1 MAFARHEKKYICT
14 PQTIKI
20 MHSRLKGLLKP
31 DPHTNF
37 GAYTVYSLYF
47 DSNINISAA
56 ENDAGDIK
64 RAKYRIRY
72 YNALEG
78 LKLEKKQKINGLT
91 QKDSVPI
98 THKQAESLIS
108 GDVAKLLHSKEPLL
122 KEMAIKIATQHFTPK
137 VIVAYTRYPFVCPT
151 SDIRVTLDTNICCS
165 YQTDRFLNRSFARIP
180 LAATASDIM
189 EVKFNQVL
197 PSYIKMALSDDSLI
211 QSTFSKYYLA
221 RKRAAEIGR

>member
-31 DPHTNF
+31 DPHTNL

-98 THKQAESLIS
+98 TQTQAESLIS

-137 VIVAYTRYPFVCPT
+137 VIVVYTRYPFVCPT
-151 SDIRVTLDTNICCS
+151 SDIRVTLDTKICCS
-165 YQTDRFLNRSFARIP
+165 YQTDRFLNGGFAKIP
-180 LAATASDIM
+180 LAATTSNIM

>member
-1 MAFARHEKKYICT
+1 MTTT
-14 PQTIKI
+14 PI
-20 MHSRLKGLLKP
+20 S
-31 DPHTNF
+31 
-37 GAYTVYSLYF
+37 YTS
-47 DSNINISAA
+47 
-56 ENDAGDIK
+56 
-64 RAKYRIRY
+64 
-72 YNALEG
+72 
-78 LKLEKKQKINGLT
+78 
-91 QKDSVPI
+91 I
-98 THKQAESLIS
+98 TRKQAENLIS

-137 VIVAYTRYPFVCPT
+137 VIVVYTRYPFVCPT

-165 YQTDRFLNRSFARIP
+165 YQTDRFLNGSFARIP